1 MRTLDLKS
9 GATRSYPAGINRS
22 RSDAHHF
29 MLAWPKQAKLRADK
43 TSYF

>member
-29 MLAWPKQAKLRADK
+29 MPAGAKRNEESRPFERLA
-43 TSYF
+43 